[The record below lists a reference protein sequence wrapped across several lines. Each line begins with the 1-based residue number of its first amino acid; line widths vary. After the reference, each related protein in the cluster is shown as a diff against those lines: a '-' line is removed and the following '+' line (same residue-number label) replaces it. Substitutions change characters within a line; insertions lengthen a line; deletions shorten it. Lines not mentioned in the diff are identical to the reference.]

1 MPARWPMIAAL
12 IFASQHLTAAGAQCF
27 LCVMVLDAAHAS
39 LIAPATA
46 GRSTAPVATTTITT
60 TTVTT
65 ALVRP
70 VVFV

>member
-1 MPARWPMIAAL
+1 
-12 IFASQHLTAAGAQCF
+12 
-27 LCVMVLDAAHAS
+27 MVLDAANAR

-46 GRSTAPVATTTITT
+46 GLSAAPVAITTTITT
-60 TTVTT
+60 TTATT

>member
-1 MPARWPMIAAL
+1 
-12 IFASQHLTAAGAQCF
+12 
-27 LCVMVLDAAHAS
+27 MVLDADNVR

-46 GRSTAPVATTTITT
+46 GRSTAPVAITTTITTT

>member
-1 MPARWPMIAAL
+1 
-12 IFASQHLTAAGAQCF
+12 
-27 LCVMVLDAAHAS
+27 MVLDAAHAS

-60 TTVTT
+60 TTTTVTT

>member
-1 MPARWPMIAAL
+1 
-12 IFASQHLTAAGAQCF
+12 
-27 LCVMVLDAAHAS
+27 MVLDAATAS

-46 GRSTAPVATTTITT
+46 GRPTTPVAITTITT

>member
-1 MPARWPMIAAL
+1 
-12 IFASQHLTAAGAQCF
+12 
-27 LCVMVLDAAHAS
+27 MVLDAATAR
-39 LIAPATA
+39 LIDSAAA
-46 GRSTAPVATTTITT
+46 GRSTAPVAITTTITT

>member
-1 MPARWPMIAAL
+1 
-12 IFASQHLTAAGAQCF
+12 
-27 LCVMVLDAAHAS
+27 MVVDAAPAS

-46 GRSTAPVATTTITT
+46 GRSAAPVVTTTITT

>member
-1 MPARWPMIAAL
+1 
-12 IFASQHLTAAGAQCF
+12 
-27 LCVMVLDAAHAS
+27 MVLDAAHAS

-60 TTVTT
+60 ITTTTVTT

>member
-1 MPARWPMIAAL
+1 
-12 IFASQHLTAAGAQCF
+12 
-27 LCVMVLDAAHAS
+27 MVLEAANAS
-39 LIAPATA
+39 LLAPAIA
-46 GRSTAPVATTTITT
+46 GRPTAPVATTTITT

>member
-1 MPARWPMIAAL
+1 
-12 IFASQHLTAAGAQCF
+12 
-27 LCVMVLDAAHAS
+27 MVLDAAHAS
-39 LIAPATA
+39 LIAPAIA
-46 GRSTAPVATTTITT
+46 GGPTAPVATTTITT

>member
-1 MPARWPMIAAL
+1 
-12 IFASQHLTAAGAQCF
+12 
-27 LCVMVLDAAHAS
+27 MVLDAAHAS
-39 LIAPATA
+39 LIAPAIA

>member
-1 MPARWPMIAAL
+1 
-12 IFASQHLTAAGAQCF
+12 
-27 LCVMVLDAAHAS
+27 MVLDAAHAN

>member
-1 MPARWPMIAAL
+1 
-12 IFASQHLTAAGAQCF
+12 
-27 LCVMVLDAAHAS
+27 MVPDAAHAS
-39 LIAPATA
+39 LIAPAAA

>member
-1 MPARWPMIAAL
+1 
-12 IFASQHLTAAGAQCF
+12 
-27 LCVMVLDAAHAS
+27 MVLDAAHAS
-39 LIAPATA
+39 LIAPAIA
-46 GRSTAPVATTTITT
+46 GRSTAPVATTTTTITT

>member
-1 MPARWPMIAAL
+1 
-12 IFASQHLTAAGAQCF
+12 
-27 LCVMVLDAAHAS
+27 MVLDAAHAS
-39 LIAPATA
+39 LIAPAIA
-46 GRSTAPVATTTITT
+46 GRPTAPVATTTTTTITT

>member
-1 MPARWPMIAAL
+1 MVFDTAL
-12 IFASQHLTAAGAQCF
+12 
-27 LCVMVLDAAHAS
+27 AS
-39 LIAPATA
+39 LIAPAAA
-46 GRSTAPVATTTITT
+46 GRSTAPVVITTITT

>member
-1 MPARWPMIAAL
+1 
-12 IFASQHLTAAGAQCF
+12 
-27 LCVMVLDAAHAS
+27 MVLDAAHAS

-60 TTVTT
+60 TTATTATT

>member
-1 MPARWPMIAAL
+1 
-12 IFASQHLTAAGAQCF
+12 
-27 LCVMVLDAAHAS
+27 MVLDAAHAS

-46 GRSTAPVATTTITT
+46 GRSTASVATTITT

>member
-1 MPARWPMIAAL
+1 
-12 IFASQHLTAAGAQCF
+12 
-27 LCVMVLDAAHAS
+27 MVLDAANAR

-46 GRSTAPVATTTITT
+46 GRSTAPVAITTTITT

-65 ALVRP
+65 PLVRP

>member
-1 MPARWPMIAAL
+1 
-12 IFASQHLTAAGAQCF
+12 
-27 LCVMVLDAAHAS
+27 MVLDADNVR

-46 GRSTAPVATTTITT
+46 GRSTASVAITTTITT

>member
-1 MPARWPMIAAL
+1 MVFDAAL
-12 IFASQHLTAAGAQCF
+12 T
-27 LCVMVLDAAHAS
+27 S

-46 GRSTAPVATTTITT
+46 GGSTAQVTITT
-60 TTVTT
+60 IITTTATT

>member
-1 MPARWPMIAAL
+1 
-12 IFASQHLTAAGAQCF
+12 
-27 LCVMVLDAAHAS
+27 MVFDAAHAS

-46 GRSTAPVATTTITT
+46 GRSTAPVATITT

>member
-1 MPARWPMIAAL
+1 
-12 IFASQHLTAAGAQCF
+12 
-27 LCVMVLDAAHAS
+27 MVLDAAHAS

-60 TTVTT
+60 TVTT

>member
-1 MPARWPMIAAL
+1 
-12 IFASQHLTAAGAQCF
+12 
-27 LCVMVLDAAHAS
+27 MVLDAAHAS
-39 LIAPATA
+39 LIAPTIA
-46 GRSTAPVATTTITT
+46 GRPAAPVATTTITT

>member
-1 MPARWPMIAAL
+1 MVFDAAL
-12 IFASQHLTAAGAQCF
+12 
-27 LCVMVLDAAHAS
+27 AS

-46 GRSTAPVATTTITT
+46 GGSTAPVATTTIIT

>member
-1 MPARWPMIAAL
+1 
-12 IFASQHLTAAGAQCF
+12 
-27 LCVMVLDAAHAS
+27 MVFDATYDS
-39 LIAPATA
+39 LIAPASA
-46 GRSTAPVATTTITT
+46 GRSTAPVAITTITT

>member
-1 MPARWPMIAAL
+1 
-12 IFASQHLTAAGAQCF
+12 
-27 LCVMVLDAAHAS
+27 MVLDAANAR

-46 GRSTAPVATTTITT
+46 GRSTAPVAITTAITT

>member
-1 MPARWPMIAAL
+1 
-12 IFASQHLTAAGAQCF
+12 
-27 LCVMVLDAAHAS
+27 MVLDAAHAS

-46 GRSTAPVATTTITT
+46 GRSTAPVATTAITT

-65 ALVRP
+65 TVTTAQVRP

>member
-1 MPARWPMIAAL
+1 
-12 IFASQHLTAAGAQCF
+12 
-27 LCVMVLDAAHAS
+27 MVLDAATVS
-39 LIAPATA
+39 LIAPAIA
-46 GRSTAPVATTTITT
+46 GRPTAPAAITTITT

>member
-1 MPARWPMIAAL
+1 
-12 IFASQHLTAAGAQCF
+12 
-27 LCVMVLDAAHAS
+27 MVLDAAHAS
-39 LIAPATA
+39 LIAPAIA
-46 GRSTAPVATTTITT
+46 GRPTAPGATTTITT

>member
-1 MPARWPMIAAL
+1 
-12 IFASQHLTAAGAQCF
+12 
-27 LCVMVLDAAHAS
+27 MVLDAAHAS

-46 GRSTAPVATTTITT
+46 GRSTAPVATTT
-60 TTVTT
+60 TVTT

>member
-1 MPARWPMIAAL
+1 
-12 IFASQHLTAAGAQCF
+12 
-27 LCVMVLDAAHAS
+27 MVLAAATVA
-39 LIAPATA
+39 LTAPATA
-46 GRSTAPVATTTITT
+46 GRMGVPAAVTTTITT

>member
-1 MPARWPMIAAL
+1 
-12 IFASQHLTAAGAQCF
+12 
-27 LCVMVLDAAHAS
+27 MVLDAATAS

-46 GRSTAPVATTTITT
+46 ERSTAPVAITTITT

>member
-1 MPARWPMIAAL
+1 
-12 IFASQHLTAAGAQCF
+12 
-27 LCVMVLDAAHAS
+27 MVLDAANAR

-46 GRSTAPVATTTITT
+46 GRSTAPVAITTITT